1 MNNNILA
8 MMNQLKGNP
17 IFQNAFKLYQ
27 NQDTKG
33 LETLANNICNSKGI
47 DINQL
52 KNQVKN
58 QFNIH

>member
-1 MNNNILA
+1 